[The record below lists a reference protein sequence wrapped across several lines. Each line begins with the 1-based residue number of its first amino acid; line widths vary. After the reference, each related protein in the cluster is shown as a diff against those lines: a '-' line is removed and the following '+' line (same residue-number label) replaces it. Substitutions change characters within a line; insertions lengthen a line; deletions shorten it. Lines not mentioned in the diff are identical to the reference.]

1 MTGRSVTTSLKTKM
15 LGNHSRETVQF
26 MQTKKIDD
34 KTNIMVKINTSMIF
48 TLTLPEL
55 VGDYIHN
62 GGIRV
67 RKNESEL
74 W

>member
-1 MTGRSVTTSLKTKM
+1 
-15 LGNHSRETVQF
+15 